1 MAAAFLLLLA
11 LLAAAQAEEVSD
23 PCQGGPASWCRDV
36 ATAVRCQKEQ
46 QCRLLW
52 DSLGT
57 WDEDEG
63 DAAPPGKGKRC
74 SICTKVLQQLKK
86 MVGDDP
92 DEDTVNAA
100 LRKVCGAMKGLGR
113 LCKAMVKKFGQ
124 EIAEALQNDD
134 DPQDVCTS
142 LKFCKGCAAGL

>member
-1 MAAAFLLLLA
+1 
-11 LLAAAQAEEVSD
+11 
-23 PCQGGPASWCRDV
+23 
-36 ATAVRCQKEQ
+36 
-46 QCRLLW
+46 
-52 DSLGT
+52 
-57 WDEDEG
+57 
-63 DAAPPGKGKRC
+63 DAAPPGKGKKC

-113 LCKAMVKKFGQ
+113 LCKAMVKKFGPQ
-124 EIAEALQNDD
+124 IAEALQNDD

-142 LKFCKGCAAGL
+142 LKFCKG